1 MKPIHKCKRESFDQ
15 VNDINEELLVF
26 LEKGYC
32 FENISDAALQGL
44 ETSSTRTYL
53 VLSLNECQQSE
64 QNECMQAEER
74 QNYFATFMLEV
85 LVLNTKVDFDD
96 LQNPIKTSPKYVD
109 AVSINPDQ

>member
-1 MKPIHKCKRESFDQ
+1 MKDLDASYLAAFD
-15 VNDINEELLVF
+15 
-26 LEKGYC
+26 KAYC
-32 FENISDAALQGL
+32 FEGIPDAALQGL

-96 LQNPIKTSPKYVD
+96 L
-109 AVSINPDQ
+109 